1 MYPEIESFK
10 SWLTCQY
17 PTSST
22 SVHYTSD
29 LVLFFSF
36 IGKPPA
42 EIAAQDVDDFI
53 AHCQVK
59 GHTATTINRRLTTMN
74 TFYYF
79 LAMTEDIPPTCP
91 VQKRHFLPRHRPL
104 PRDAQ
109 NDDIQR
115 LFSALQ
121 NPRDRAIVLIM
132 LECGLRVGEI
142 RNLSLGDFFQDND
155 LPWLIAHGKGD
166 KLRTVPVSPLA
177 QNALQEWIKDRPITT
192 DRAVFISRL
201 QKRISVSG
209 IQSMLRELCKRT
221 GVNVTCHQFRH
232 TYGRRMAEAGMSVTS
247 LQKLLGHESLRTTQV
262 YVHLSDPHLR
272 VEYERATQK
281 VQELL
286 A

>member
-1 MYPEIESFK
+1 MHIEITQFK

-29 LVLFFSF
+29 LVLFFAWIS
-36 IGKPPA
+36 KPPA
-42 EIAAQDVDDFI
+42 EITAQDVDDFI
-53 AHCQVK
+53 AHCKAK
-59 GHTATTINRRLTTMN
+59 GHAATTINRRLTTLN

-79 LAMTEDIPPTCP
+79 LKMIEDDPAVCP
-91 VQKRHFLPRHRPL
+91 VQKRHFLSRPRPL

-121 NPRDRAIVLIM
+121 NPRDRAMVLIM

-142 RNLSLGDFFQDND
+142 RNLSLGDFFQDNGI
-155 LPWLIAHGKGD
+155 PWLTAHGKGD
-166 KLRTVPVSPLA
+166 KRRAVPISPLA
-177 QNALQEWIKDRPITT
+177 QDALQEWLKDRPITA
-192 DRAVFISRL
+192 DRAVFISRN
-201 QKRISVSG
+201 KNRISVSG
-209 IQSMLRELCKRT
+209 IQSMLRELCVKT
-221 GVNVTCHQFRH
+221 GIDLTCHQFRH
-232 TYGRRMAEAGMSVTS
+232 TFGRRMAEAGMSVSS
-247 LQKLLGHESLRTTQV
+247 LQKLLGHESLRTTQR

-272 VEYERATQK
+272 AEYEQATQK
-281 VQELL
+281 VQGLL